1 MVSLVAVADEN
12 AAERQPREVELGADD
27 QFEALRVAVDAEII
41 DARTI
46 IALVVDG
53 PHERLIRRHDLIAGL
68 DGGDPDGAVAVVVVD
83 ATTAGRPHVVEVEI
97 RSEEH
102 TSELQS
108 LMRISYA

>member
-1 MVSLVAVADEN
+1 MVPLVAVADEN

-68 DGGDPDGAVAVVVVD
+68 DGGDPDGAVAEI
-83 ATTAGRPHVVEVEI
+83 GRAH
-97 RSEEH
+97 
-102 TSELQS
+102 SELQS
-108 LMRISYA
+108 LMRNSYAVFCLKKKKT